1 MNLEGFKSIL
11 CDIDG
16 CLIAGDTTL
25 PGAAELVSL
34 FGDRLIAIS
43 NNSTDT
49 PQTLEARLARLGL
62 AIPAERIV
70 LAGATAID
78 EIALISP
85 HAKLALF
92 GSQALAS
99 YAVSAGLVLVE
110 EHADFALLTRDVNF
124 SYERL
129 VRLLR
134 LIRAGT
140 KLVVANID
148 ATHPAADGGL
158 VPETGALLGAIRTCL
173 PDLKYRA
180 IGKPEEALFRIA
192 LCKAGVGVRDAVLIG
207 DNPATDGE
215 GAHRLGMAFAAIGNG
230 AARNIAELMQR
241 PSSPRL
247 GQPST
252 APVVSG
258 IPTDS
263 LTESKVERPLRSVA
277 ESSHIRRKR

>member
-1 MNLEGFKSIL
+1 MNLDRFKSIL

-25 PGAAELVSL
+25 PGAAELVSR

-49 PQTLEARLARLGL
+49 PKTLEARLGRLGL
-62 AIPAERIV
+62 EIPAERIV

-78 EIALISP
+78 EIALSSP
-85 HAKLALF
+85 RARLALF
-92 GSQALAS
+92 GSRTLADHALS
-99 YAVSAGLVLVE
+99 TGLVLVE
-110 EHADFALLTRDVNF
+110 DHADFALLTRDVNF

-134 LIRAGT
+134 LISAGT
-140 KLVVANID
+140 KLIVANID
-148 ATHPAADGGL
+148 ATHPGSDGGL
-158 VPETGALLGAIRTCL
+158 VPETGALLGAVRTCL

-192 LCKAGVGVRDAVLIG
+192 LRKAGVGAHDAVLIG

-230 AARNIAELMQR
+230 AARNIAELMQGLGSPRRSR
-241 PSSPRL
+241 PGTRAVLSGITSDSSP
-247 GQPST
+247 QST
-252 APVVSG
+252 
-258 IPTDS
+258 
-263 LTESKVERPLRSVA
+263 VE
-277 ESSHIRRKR
+277 